1 MSFER
6 MNRLTKLT
14 LGEIFFLQLILWL
27 LLWLLNDYIA
37 TLLTL
42 CIGAVVSAVL
52 IVALLSEAV
61 EPSKV
66 PRRYFYVMGISI
78 LAIILATGVYVLI
91 LGGRLDFLESK

>member
-1 MSFER
+1 MK
-6 MNRLTKLT
+6 RLNKLS
-14 LGEIFFLQLILWL
+14 LGEIFFLQLTLWL
-27 LLWLLNDYIA
+27 LLWLLNDYVA

-66 PRRYFYVMGISI
+66 PKRYFYVMGISI
-78 LAIILATGVYVLI
+78 LTIILAAGVYVLI
-91 LGGRLDFLESK
+91 LGGRLEFLETR

>member
-1 MSFER
+1 
-6 MNRLTKLT
+6 MNRLIKLS
-14 LGEIFFLQLILWL
+14 LGEIFFLQLTLWL
-27 LLWLLNDYIA
+27 LLWLLNDYVA

-61 EPSKV
+61 ERSKV

-78 LAIILATGVYVLI
+78 LTIILAAVAYVLI
-91 LGGRLDFLESK
+91 FGGRLEFLESK